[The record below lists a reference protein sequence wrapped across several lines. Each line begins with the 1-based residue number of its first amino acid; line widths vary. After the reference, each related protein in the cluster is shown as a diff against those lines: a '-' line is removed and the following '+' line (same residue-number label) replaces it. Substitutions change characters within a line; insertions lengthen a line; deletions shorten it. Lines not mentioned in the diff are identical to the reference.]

1 MDAGGRVLGCTP
13 RMPEFADV
21 SDTALWMATFRARE
35 SVRRDALFR
44 DPLAGVL
51 AGREGPRIVRS
62 LGSLAGISGGVVVRT
77 VAFDEFVRTSLQY
90 RGIDAVIN
98 LGAGLDTRPYR
109 MDLPS
114 WLPWWELDL
123 PRLLD
128 FKEARLAREK
138 PRCDVRRIRVDLKDA
153 ARRVEVL
160 GEIAKQ
166 CRRALVITEGL
177 LAYLDRSAVSALAS
191 ELHDCPSFELWAA
204 DLVAH
209 TLLDMNQ
216 LRKVGSGLTRIGAP
230 FLFAPEEGVSFF
242 EPLGWTVL
250 EIRNPIAEA
259 FRLRRVPWFMS
270 VLKPLIQRSP
280 KGSAHLAAWGKAGS
294 VLLQRNESLGASAP
308 VPA

>member
-1 MDAGGRVLGCTP
+1 
-13 RMPEFADV
+13 MPELADV

-51 AGREGPRIVRS
+51 AGPEGPRIVRS

-114 WLPWWELDL
+114 WLPWWEIDL

-128 FKEARLAREK
+128 FKEARLAHEK
-138 PRCDVRRIRVDLKDA
+138 PRCDLRRIRIDLKDA
-153 ARRVEVL
+153 ARRAEIL

-177 LAYLDRSAVSALAS
+177 LAYLAPGDVSALAS
-191 ELHDCPSFELWAA
+191 ELHGIPSFEFWAA

-209 TLLDMNQ
+209 KSLDVTR
-216 LRKVGSGLTRIGAP
+216 LRSVGMSLAQAGAP
-230 FLFAPEEGVSFF
+230 LLFAPEEGVAFF
-242 EPLGWTVL
+242 EPLGWTLL
-250 EIRNPIAEA
+250 EIRNPITEA
-259 FRLRRVPWFMS
+259 FRLRRVPWFAG

-280 KGSAHLAAWGKAGS
+280 IGSAHLAAWAKAGS
-294 VLLQRNESLGASAP
+294 VLLQRNASLGASAP
-308 VPA
+308 PPA